1 MQTYIIYTIDH
12 YIFIKA
18 ESKEKAIELG
28 QKHYKSQFVGVLP
41 YSGSRPV
48 PITVLD

>member
-12 YIFIKA
+12 YVFIKA

-28 QKHYKSQFVGVLP
+28 KKHFKSQFVGVLP
-41 YSGSRPV
+41 YSGARPV
-48 PITVLD
+48 PIKILD